1 MCCQEGKGFLAYSE
15 WEEGG
20 RSFRLQCRSNGASRF
35 LRCSMTSTKT
45 KKFVLVFLE
54 GKGVPRGWCTLAMK
68 LHSLRVVPPSQGSR
82 GDAILA
88 EVGEAILI
96 QLEKREV
103 LSRVQSLKS
112 NLVGRWGGSW
122 RPSA

>member
-1 MCCQEGKGFLAYSE
+1 
-15 WEEGG
+15 
-20 RSFRLQCRSNGASRF
+20 
-35 LRCSMTSTKT
+35 
-45 KKFVLVFLE
+45 
-54 GKGVPRGWCTLAMK
+54 MK

-122 RPSA
+122 RPRV